1 MAACELIA
9 ALGDTLT
16 LVSALMVARYA
27 LVAMRG
33 DDGGWGLAAAW
44 LRRIAIVAILLVV
57 LRLGSIAAARPDIAA
72 PVAAIAAAILLSG
85 ILLIVLDRWATR
97 LLTASRDSR

>member
-1 MAACELIA
+1 MAASEPIA

-27 LVAMRG
+27 LIAMRG
-33 DDGGWGLAAAW
+33 DHGGWGLAAAW

-57 LRLGSIAAARPDIAA
+57 LRLASIAAARPDIAA
-72 PVAAIAAAILLSG
+72 PVAGIAGAVLLGG
-85 ILLIVLDRWATR
+85 ILLVIVDRWATR
-97 LLTASRDSR
+97 LLTARCGSQ